1 MNPDAA
7 LGSKEKIIESAIDL
21 FSEKGFFETSVREI
35 AQKSNLKVSSL
46 YSHFPSKEAILD
58 HILETYRLELLDVRI
73 PEERFESIINH
84 QTPEEILT
92 RGFIKILATTASQRM
107 NKIIKILL
115 IELYR
120 NPKVR
125 DFYEQWYLNESRDSV
140 SMIFARLQER
150 GAIKKIDLELLS
162 SMYLAMVNFYYHQY
176 FLYTAENKDTRELE
190 TKIKLHLQLFVSLI
204 K

>member
-1 MNPDAA
+1 MNPNLE

-46 YSHFPSKEAILD
+46 YSHFSSKEAILD
-58 HILETYRLELLDVRI
+58 HILETYRLELLNVRI
-73 PEERFESIINH
+73 PDEQFESIINN
-84 QTPEEILT
+84 QSPEEILT
-92 RGFIKILATTASQRM
+92 KGFIKILLATASQRM

-115 IELYR
+115 LELYR

-140 SMIFARLQER
+140 GKIFARLQER
-150 GAIKKIDLELLS
+150 GAIKEIDLELLS
-162 SMYLAMVNFYYHQY
+162 SMYLAKVNYYYHQ
-176 FLYTAENKDTRELE
+176 
-190 TKIKLHLQLFVSLI
+190 
-204 K
+204 